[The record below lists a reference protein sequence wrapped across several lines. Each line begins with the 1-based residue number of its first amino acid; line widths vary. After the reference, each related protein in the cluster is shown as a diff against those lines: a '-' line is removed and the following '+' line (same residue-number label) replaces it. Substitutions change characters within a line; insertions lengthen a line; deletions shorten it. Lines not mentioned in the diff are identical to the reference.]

1 MRFVDLWQMP
11 SQKVY
16 VLFQASVLETF
27 GVYRQNSM
35 AATEAGGILLG
46 HVRGEHLE
54 VIQATPP
61 QAGDVRRRMQYERN
75 DPAHQTIADL
85 MWRQSDGETR
95 YLGEW
100 HTHPEDRPSPSSVD
114 MNGWTHRALARQD
127 GRATLAVIVG
137 RVGLYVS
144 LVDGEGEA
152 ARFLECQSL

>member
-11 SQKVY
+11 SQKIY
-16 VLFQASVLETF
+16 LLFQASVLETF
-27 GVYRQNSM
+27 DMYRQNSR

-54 VIQATPP
+54 VIQATQP
-61 QAGDVRRRMQYERN
+61 QAGDVRHRMRYERN
-75 DPAHQTIADL
+75 DPGHQTKADL
-85 MWRQSDGETR
+85 MWKQSDGEIR

-114 MNGWTHRALARQD
+114 MNGWRHRALARQD
-127 GRATLAVIVG
+127 GRATLSVIVG

-144 LVDGEGEA
+144 LVDREGETNV
-152 ARFLECQSL
+152 FIECQSS